1 MPVVKLDLDRR
12 LGVIDRKVYGMF
24 IEHLGRC
31 IYGGIYEPGS
41 PLSDAKGFRQDVLEA
56 ARGLRAPI
64 LRWPGGNFVSGY
76 HWLDGV
82 GPRDRRPARPEL
94 AWNTMESNE
103 FGTNEFI
110 EYARALDTEPYVCAN
125 LGSGTMDEAAAW
137 VEYCN
142 RNDGT
147 SYAKLRAEHGFEA
160 PHCVTYW
167 GLGNEMYGDWQIGH
181 KSAPEYAVFARQCA
195 KRMKAIDPSIKL
207 ILCGGQ
213 VLGHDPA
220 AFVDWNVTTLTR
232 CADLVDYIAYHFY
245 WGPVEG
251 QDAHYSTLAQ
261 PYQSE
266 RHLQFLWHLIEQI
279 RRDGRV
285 EHPIRIAL
293 DEWNVWYRV
302 HDNQLEERYDLTD
315 ALSVAIYLNMMRRN
329 CQAIGMANLA
339 QMVNVIAPIFTS
351 PEGMFLQTIYHPLRL
366 AAEKSGPIALDA
378 HVGCDGFAAS
388 YLGLD
393 TVPFL
398 DVLATLDEESKKI
411 YLSLVN
417 LSKEEDQHV
426 DVRLLGAELAG
437 EGLSHVVS
445 GEAPDVANDFG
456 EERVAVN
463 TGAVTSAGSRLRYTL
478 PKLSH
483 AVLELSIT

>member
-1 MPVVKLDLDRR
+1 VLVKIDLDRR
-12 LGVIDRKVYGMF
+12 LGTIDRNIYGMF

-41 PLSDAKGFRQDVLEA
+41 PLSEERGFRKDVLEA

-64 LRWPGGNFVSGY
+64 LRWPGGNFVSNY

-82 GPRDRRPARPEL
+82 GPKERRPVRPEL
-94 AWNTMESNE
+94 AWNTSETNQ

-110 EYARALDTEPYVCAN
+110 QYCRALDTEPYICAN

-142 RNDGT
+142 RDDGT
-147 SYAKLRAEHGFEA
+147 SYAKLRAEHGAEQ
-160 PHCVTYW
+160 PHNVTYW
-167 GLGNEMYGDWQIGH
+167 GLGNEMYGNWQIGH
-181 KSAPEYAVFARQCA
+181 KPAEDYAKFARECA
-195 KRMKAIDPSIKL
+195 KVMKANDRSIKL
-207 ILCGGQ
+207 VLCGGQ

-220 AFVDWNVTTLTR
+220 AFLDWNVTALQK
-232 CADLVDYIAYHFY
+232 CADLVDYVAYHFY
-245 WGPVEG
+245 WGPVQG
-251 QDAHYSTLAQ
+251 QDAHYSSLAQ

-279 RRDGRV
+279 RRDRRV
-285 EHPIRIAL
+285 KHPIRIAL

-351 PEGMFLQTIYHPLRL
+351 PERMFLQTIYHPLRL
-366 AAEKSGPIALDA
+366 AAEKSGSTALDV
-378 HVGCDGFAAS
+378 HVECDTYAADYVGVPS
-388 YLGLD
+388 VRYLD
-393 TVPFL
+393 A
-398 DVLATLDEESKKI
+398 LATLDESEKNL
-411 YLSLVN
+411 YVSLVN
-417 LSKEEDQHV
+417 LNKDEPA
-426 DVRLLGAELAG
+426 DVELLLQEAEVTGGRAHIVTG
-437 EGLSHVVS
+437 D
-445 GEAPDVANDFG
+445 APDAYNDFG
-456 EERVAVN
+456 QERV
-463 TGAVTSAGSRLRYTL
+463 TCRTEGISDGGSRLSYQL
-478 PKLSH
+478 PPHAH
-483 AVLELSIT
+483 AVLEFDLR